1 MVSKQFDLAKKKDV
15 MTAWFGEW
23 NEANGRLWQSAIL
36 RKDTPEAALNKV
48 ADEWTKLKRQHG

>member
-1 MVSKQFDLAKKKDV
+1 

-36 RKDTPEAALNKV
+36 RKETPEGALRKS
-48 ADEWTKLKRQHG
+48 ADEWTRLKRQHG